1 MFLKESGQKEVDSMK
16 FSNSRAIDQWYSVT
30 MYATKS
36 ESTTEHPFQFLI
48 RRLHESTLNCTAMKV
63 LYFYASLV
71 VIHSKVPLIVIPRA
85 YSVILLFFNSIT
97 ISSTFECITI
107 KYGVLHL
114 RNVEKKFCC

>member
-1 MFLKESGQKEVDSMK
+1 MFLKESGQKEVESMK
-16 FSNSRAIDQWYSVT
+16 FSNSRAIDQCQWYSVT

-48 RRLHESTLNCTAMKV
+48 RRLHESTLNCTAMKA

-71 VIHSKVPLIVIPRA
+71 VIHSKVSLIVIPRA
-85 YSVILLFFNSIT
+85 YLVILLFFNSIT

-107 KYGVLHL
+107 KDV
-114 RNVEKKFCC
+114 

>member
-48 RRLHESTLNCTAMKV
+48 RRLHESTLNCTAMKA

-71 VIHSKVPLIVIPRA
+71 VIHSKVPII
-85 YSVILLFFNSIT
+85 VILLFFNSIA

-107 KYGVLHL
+107 KYA
-114 RNVEKKFCC
+114 